1 MKWGQRWAVVDTI
14 QTMEKCQVEPVPLQ
28 PANLGCYYRGQ
39 KQGEF
44 SLVCLAKADAISC
57 TSHLPG
63 FFSALGPLRQQ
74 HHAQLCQLH
83 GSELQHPRVPA
94 HGLTINLLLTA
105 KLIREIG
112 SILHYPI
119 WNKLTTHQIFD
130 QEYICFDTGYM
141 WATLFTL
148 IYSDL
153 LPDFSGDRLTART
166 CLQKINLV
174 FGCRAEQTLN
184 EQWIALKCLTLTVR
198 HINTESQDIAK

>member
-1 MKWGQRWAVVDTI
+1 MKWGHKWAVVDYI
-14 QTMEKCQVEPVPLQ
+14 HTMEKYQVEPVPPQ
-28 PANLGCYYRGQ
+28 PANLCHYRGQ
-39 KQGEF
+39 SEF
-44 SLVCLAKADAISC
+44 SLVCFACWWAHNVSPA
-57 TSHLPG
+57 G

-74 HHAQLCQLH
+74 HQAQLCQLH

-94 HGLTINLLLTA
+94 HGLTINLLSTA
-105 KLIREIG
+105 KLTCEIG